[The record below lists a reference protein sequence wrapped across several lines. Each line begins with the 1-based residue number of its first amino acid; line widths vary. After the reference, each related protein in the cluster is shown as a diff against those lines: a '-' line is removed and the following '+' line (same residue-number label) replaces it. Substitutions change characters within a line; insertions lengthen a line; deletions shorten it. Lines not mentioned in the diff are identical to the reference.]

1 MPIIGNNIDEAARRL
16 CNGQPVA
23 FATETVYGLGAA
35 ANNRQAMSTMYA
47 LKNRPSTHPSIVH
60 LADFADADQWAHVSP
75 TARQLAA
82 AFMPGALTLLLP
94 ARTSCI
100 AAAKHNTVA
109 LRVPAH
115 PQARALLAAAAIG
128 IAAPS
133 ANRFGRLSPTTAA
146 HVCAEFP
153 QEQDLY
159 ILDGGNCAIGVESTI
174 VSCLHGQVSLI
185 RPGAIVAKQIA
196 EVAEVALVAAAA
208 AHCRAGNFVHTLCAA
223 KTADFSQRDDGGN
236 GNHGGIIALSSAAN
250 CCRHVGDICR
260 PPRQLLRAN
269 CMPICGRWMQP
280 PPNRLL
286 LKCRRNYHVGRRCEI
301 GCCGRRGGD
310 KRELNGVIFPARC

>member
-16 CNGQPVA
+16 RNGQPVA

-100 AAAKHNTVA
+100 AAAKHDTVA

-153 QEQDLY
+153 QEKDLY

-196 EVAEVALVAAAA
+196 EVAEVALSPPPPHIAAPGTLSTHYAPQKPLILATEMTAA
-208 AHCRAGNFVHTLCAA
+208 
-223 KTADFSQRDDGGN
+223 TATMA
-236 GNHGGIIALSSAAN
+236 ALS
-250 CCRHVGDICR
+250 RHR
-260 PPRQLLRAN
+260 PPSIAPTCWRYMSPAAPIVARELYANLRALDATAAESIIVEMPPELPCWTAVRDRLLRAA
-269 CMPICGRWMQP
+269 GR
-280 PPNRLL
+280 
-286 LKCRRNYHVGRRCEI
+286 G
-301 GCCGRRGGD
+301 
-310 KRELNGVIFPARC
+310 